1 VDTFYDRDR
10 EQAQLEAA
18 WSAGRPTFV
27 TLWGRRRVGKSALLT
42 EFATGKRAV
51 YLYGTRATEQD
62 ILAAFA
68 LQVADALGD
77 SFLEATSFPNWQVAL
92 DYLTRRASESRL
104 LIVFDEFQYLCEA
117 TQGLDTLVQRW
128 WDGVHQRANLMLVI
142 ASSAFSFMRG
152 LTGAQ
157 GALHG
162 RRTGQLDLLPF
173 DYFDA
178 AAFFP
183 NLHAPDRVRAYACF
197 GGIPAYLRQWN
208 QADTLAQ
215 NIQRLLLQPGQFLF
229 REGEE
234 LLRTEFHQEALY
246 ASILRAVAGG
256 EAKISDI
263 ARSVGKGSAD
273 DIFDHVRRLQD
284 LHFLKR
290 EVPITDWS
298 RTRSQ
303 RVLYRLADPYLR
315 FYFRYVAPAQ
325 SALQLGPASA
335 MWERLI
341 APTFDEFVARTTWEE
356 VCAAYLWRRIGAG
369 IFEPLFT
376 HLGRWWDG
384 HDEIDL
390 VGLLENRAVLVGECK
405 WTATPVGE
413 RVLTDLRIKAA
424 KLPLADAP
432 VWVLA
437 SRSGFEPALRRRAEA
452 GEVLLIEPNDLYNF

>member
-1 VDTFYDRDR
+1 MMAFYDRTR
-10 EQAQLEAA
+10 ERAQLEAA
-18 WSAGRPTFV
+18 WAAPRATFI
-27 TLWGRRRVGKSALLT
+27 TLWGRRRVGKSALLS
-42 EFATGKRAV
+42 EFTRDKRAV

-62 ILAAFA
+62 ILDGFA

-77 SFLEATSFPNWQVAL
+77 AFLEAASFPDWEATL
-92 DYLTRRASESRL
+92 DYLARRAGESRL
-104 LIVFDEFQYLCEA
+104 LVVFDEFQYLCEA

-128 WDGVHQRANLMLVI
+128 WDGIHQTADIMLVI

-173 DYFDA
+173 DYLDA
-178 AAFFP
+178 AAFFG
-183 NLHAPDRVRAYACF
+183 NLGAADRVRAYACF
-197 GGIPAYLRQWN
+197 GGIPAYLRLWN
-208 QADTLAQ
+208 QADDLAT
-215 NIQRLLLQPGQFLF
+215 NIQRLLLQPGQILFL
-229 REGEE
+229 EGEE

-256 EAKISDI
+256 EEKMSDI
-263 ARSVGKGSAD
+263 ARAVGKRSAD
-273 DIFDHVRRLQD
+273 EIFDHIRRLQD

-290 EVPITDWS
+290 ETPITEWS
-298 RTRSQ
+298 RTRTQ
-303 RVLYRLADPYLR
+303 RVQYRLADPYLR
-315 FYFRYVAPAQ
+315 FYFRYVTPAQ
-325 SALQLGPASA
+325 SLLQLGPASA
-335 MWERLI
+335 IWERLI
-341 APTFDEFVARTTWEE
+341 APSFDEFVARTTWEE

-369 IFEPLFT
+369 VFEPLFT

-384 HDEIDL
+384 QIEIDL

-405 WTATPVGE
+405 WTAAPVGE
-413 RVLTDLRIKAA
+413 RVLTELRSKAA

-432 VWVLA
+432 LWVLA

-452 GEVLLIEPNDLYNF
+452 GDILLIEPADLYSV